1 MSFKIKKILKEFAN
15 QNIINRIYNMVKDDF
30 YLVNGKV
37 KTNIIDIDGRNI
49 EPYARSGIN
58 VQLSKKNGF
67 AENIIEYLHN
77 SFGLDFEDAE
87 KVYSLISFDLK
98 KENFIENLPSVIYE
112 DYLQYSD
119 NPFIINMSQYVEGG
133 KKLDLRKL
141 DNFKSFLKWYGLQS
155 HDAHDE
161 VTLDFSNYLTDEDY
175 TYMYEELLNI
185 IKYDEGNY

>member
-1 MSFKIKKILKEFAN
+1 
-15 QNIINRIYNMVKDDF
+15 MVKDDF